1 MVYACRLLMIWAF
14 IPFGMNAQTAK
25 WAIAPQYSSIT
36 PYGEDMYKVKIGKQV
51 GVVDK
56 DGKIIVGVYADSITN
71 MVEDCSLVLRF
82 VDGKNKL
89 VSILHKD
96 KTTSQISEDWYVGN
110 YTFFSEG
117 KLPVCNKK
125 GRFGYIG
132 PNGRV
137 ILDFA
142 YSVAH
147 PFSEG
152 WASVCKGKNLFS
164 VGLNA
169 VSGLLNAKNKDKVFY
184 VNENGQNL
192 VLQSDIGD
200 IYTGTT
206 FKNGEALVI
215 TKDNRYCVINTSGQ
229 LLKIDNN
236 IVLSFDEYYA
246 IGQHADKSAK
256 GTKSRI
262 VYDGPTVYSED
273 DLYGYKQGSAIVLPA
288 QFDDAQP
295 FSRGY
300 AIASKD
306 NKYGLLKLYP
316 GYFQC
321 RSSVG
326 SLKSVDAGME
336 SVDYVVTVPQAWQE
350 AELELFCSNDR
361 GEKVN
366 LSQPGNAKS
375 TRIFSLVLPKK
386 ETRNLLLEGEN
397 LQLWNSS
404 MIKNVSN
411 VAGNDTGI
419 GIAIAPSKVK
429 ANADDVASV
438 VVTLTN
444 QTGEAVEFEAVIT
457 GNQLITKKEKV
468 SLDAGQSKK
477 IYATFTKIIKEEK
490 RVVTVTVPDI
500 NKVSK
505 SITVEPFF
513 VNF

>member
-1 MVYACRLLMIWAF
+1 M
-14 IPFGMNAQTAK
+14 
-25 WAIAPQYSSIT
+25 
-36 PYGEDMYKVKIGKQV
+36 
-51 GVVDK
+51 
-56 DGKIIVGVYADSITN
+56 
-71 MVEDCSLVLRF
+71 
-82 VDGKNKL
+82 
-89 VSILHKD
+89 
-96 KTTSQISEDWYVGN
+96 
-110 YTFFSEG
+110 
-117 KLPVCNKK
+117 
-125 GRFGYIG
+125 
-132 PNGRV
+132 
-137 ILDFA
+137 
-142 YSVAH
+142 
-147 PFSEG
+147 
-152 WASVCKGKNLFS
+152 
-164 VGLNA
+164 
-169 VSGLLNAKNKDKVFY
+169 
-184 VNENGQNL
+184 
-192 VLQSDIGD
+192 LQSDIGD

-366 LSQPGNAKS
+366 LSQPECEKH
-375 TRIFSLVLPKK
+375 RIFSLVLPKK

-490 RVVTVTVPDI
+490 RVVTVTVPDM

-505 SITVEPFF
+505 KYNCRTFLCQFLKDKMMKTKRFCWILLLNLLVLTAGQAEPYETVVLKNGSVLEGYISVQHPGKDIIFF
-513 VNF
+513 AEKRQRFIFGETGEVCVGV

>member
-1 MVYACRLLMIWAF
+1 M
-14 IPFGMNAQTAK
+14 
-25 WAIAPQYSSIT
+25 
-36 PYGEDMYKVKIGKQV
+36 
-51 GVVDK
+51 
-56 DGKIIVGVYADSITN
+56 
-71 MVEDCSLVLRF
+71 
-82 VDGKNKL
+82 
-89 VSILHKD
+89 
-96 KTTSQISEDWYVGN
+96 
-110 YTFFSEG
+110 
-117 KLPVCNKK
+117 
-125 GRFGYIG
+125 
-132 PNGRV
+132 
-137 ILDFA
+137 
-142 YSVAH
+142 
-147 PFSEG
+147 
-152 WASVCKGKNLFS
+152 
-164 VGLNA
+164 
-169 VSGLLNAKNKDKVFY
+169 
-184 VNENGQNL
+184 
-192 VLQSDIGD
+192 
-200 IYTGTT
+200 
-206 FKNGEALVI
+206 
-215 TKDNRYCVINTSGQ
+215 
-229 LLKIDNN
+229 
-236 IVLSFDEYYA
+236 
-246 IGQHADKSAK
+246 
-256 GTKSRI
+256 
-262 VYDGPTVYSED
+262 
-273 DLYGYKQGSAIVLPA
+273 YGYKQGSAIVLPA

-477 IYATFTKIIKEEK
+477 IYATFTKIIKEE
-490 RVVTVTVPDI
+490 RVVTVTVPDM